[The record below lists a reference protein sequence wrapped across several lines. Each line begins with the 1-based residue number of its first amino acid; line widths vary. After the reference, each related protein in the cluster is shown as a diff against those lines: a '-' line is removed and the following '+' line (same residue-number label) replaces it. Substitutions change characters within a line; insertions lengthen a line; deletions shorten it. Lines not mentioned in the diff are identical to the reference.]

1 MDEDVVIHRHPD
13 DAEIRMGLEHEQ
25 YVDGLLVRHY
35 ECECGEERVLLVAR
49 RGDKVG
55 PSWPIPWLAKA

>member
-13 DAEIRMGLEHEQ
+13 GEVRMELEHEQ
-25 YVDGLLVRHY
+25 HVDGLLVRHY
-35 ECECGEERVLLVAR
+35 ECTCGEERVLLVAR

-55 PSWPIPWLAKA
+55 PSWPIPWLAKV